1 MIVVN
6 GMPKI
11 VQFSDDLVLSIEK
24 DFDSALNHII
34 LTSCLLDILDIIAQK
49 VHVLRILIIQF
60 QVHLGTETLA
70 TFLKQI
76 ID

>member
-49 VHVLRILIIQF
+49 VHELRILIIQF

-70 TFLKQI
+70 TFLEQI